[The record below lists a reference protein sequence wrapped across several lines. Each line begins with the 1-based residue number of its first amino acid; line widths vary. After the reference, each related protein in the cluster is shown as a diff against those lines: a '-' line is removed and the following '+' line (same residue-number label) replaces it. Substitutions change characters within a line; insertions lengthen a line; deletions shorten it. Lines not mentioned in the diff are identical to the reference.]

1 MPIGKEIKI
10 LITGDVSRRVDG
22 VLRLAPHGHFVMR
35 EIEDQKYEV
44 SGDSVDTYVLTHKQV
59 TTYVEKDR
67 LSFPDSDW
75 P

>member
-1 MPIGKEIKI
+1 
-10 LITGDVSRRVDG
+10 